1 MFRNKHQSGFLSI
14 LFSTGGKPLAIW
26 DKKVQNGHIK
36 RMPDEEIQSMVL
48 EIMGTNYATTYIST
62 PVDPYRTLGIRL
74 PFLVMIVKNMKK
86 YFSFDLTI
94 LDDKDM
100 HRRFRFS
107 NSETRIRVGLVYTCI
122 PMELSDGWNQLQF
135 SLPDLTRRAYGSNY
149 VETARMQIHA
159 NIRITR
165 VYFCDRLYSEDE
177 KPQELKLYLPAQ
189 ETNESAAEEPVIPS
203 QAAPSPVSLPVA
215 DMVGIPVDNQPKQ
228 SERSSHTSQ

>member
-1 MFRNKHQSGFLSI
+1 
-14 LFSTGGKPLAIW
+14 
-26 DKKVQNGHIK
+26 
-36 RMPDEEIQSMVL
+36 MPDEEIQSMVL

-122 PMELSDGWNQLQF
+122 PMG
-135 SLPDLTRRAYGSNY
+135 
-149 VETARMQIHA
+149 
-159 NIRITR
+159 
-165 VYFCDRLYSEDE
+165 
-177 KPQELKLYLPAQ
+177 K
-189 ETNESAAEEPVIPS
+189 
-203 QAAPSPVSLPVA
+203 
-215 DMVGIPVDNQPKQ
+215 
-228 SERSSHTSQ
+228 